1 MMAAAVAT
9 DPAFR
14 VHDVSALF
22 AIGLGPGFGVISGR
36 PWDVSPVDGRFIVV
50 RSTSRQ
56 AEGVRVA
63 LNWTAELRR
72 LMQQ

>member
-14 VHDVSALF
+14 VYHVSALF
-22 AIGLGPGFGVISGR
+22 AIGLGPGFGAISGR
-36 PWDVSPVDGRFIVV
+36 PWDVSPVDGRFIVA
-50 RSTSRQ
+50 RSPTRQ